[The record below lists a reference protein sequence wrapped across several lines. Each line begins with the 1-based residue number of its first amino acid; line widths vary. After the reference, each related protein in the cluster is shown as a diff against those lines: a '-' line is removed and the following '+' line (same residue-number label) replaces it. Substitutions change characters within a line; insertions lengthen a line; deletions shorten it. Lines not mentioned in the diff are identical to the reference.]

1 MRRNLIN
8 TYISSVNYAIAKD
21 NGISKAS
28 LRNRVWNLGWDI
40 KRAITE
46 PIREIEN
53 KNSEWIKLAIENGI
67 NRNTFY
73 SRMKLGW
80 SAERAATT
88 PTGKKGRPRKEK

>member
-8 TYISSVNYAIAKD
+8 TYISSVHYAIAED
-21 NGISKAS
+21 NGISKAT
-28 LRNRVWNLGWDI
+28 LRNRVWTLSWSI
-40 KRAITE
+40 KRAVTE
-46 PIREIEN
+46 PVREKEN
-53 KNSEWIKLAIENGI
+53 DNSEWLEVAKENGI

-73 SRMKLGW
+73 SRIKSGW

>member
-8 TYISSVNYAIAKD
+8 TYISSVNYAIARD

-46 PIREIEN
+46 PIREMEN
-53 KNSEWIKLAIENGI
+53 ENRTVERRVGI
-67 NRNTFY
+67 
-73 SRMKLGW
+73 
-80 SAERAATT
+80 
-88 PTGKKGRPRKEK
+88 

>member
-21 NGISKAS
+21 NGISKAC
-28 LRNRVWNLGWDI
+28 LRNRVLNLGWDI
-40 KRAITE
+40 KRATTE